1 MPMPTPRLSTPQPSP
16 PKPPFA
22 ALSAGGTTRLRS
34 RRPRHRTALIALVAA
49 AAGVL
54 SGAAVAQEDPRI
66 HRGRQ
71 FAETNCAMC
80 HAVGRFGDS
89 PLAIAPPFRTLSL
102 RYPVEDLEE
111 ALAEGVVTGHPTMPQ
126 FQLDSAQ
133 IADFIAYLKTLEK

>member
-1 MPMPTPRLSTPQPSP
+1 MPNPLTMPLPTSP
-16 PKPPFA
+16 PRARPTA
-22 ALSAGGTTRLRS
+22 RRCVGVLAIALAVLSAT
-34 RRPRHRTALIALVAA
+34 
-49 AAGVL
+49 AAG
-54 SGAAVAQEDPRI
+54 AQQDPRVQ
-66 HRGRQ
+66 RGEQ
-71 FAETNCAMC
+71 FARTNCAMC

-126 FQLDSAQ
+126 FQLDGAQ

>member
-1 MPMPTPRLSTPQPSP
+1 MPNPLTMPMPMPTAS
-16 PKPPFA
+16 A
-22 ALSAGGTTRLRS
+22 ACRHRS
-34 RRPRHRTALIALVAA
+34 RRR
-49 AAGVL
+49 AAGLAIAVVML
-54 SGAAVAQEDPRI
+54 SCTVAGAQRDPRVQ
-66 HRGRQ
+66 RGQQ

-126 FQLDSAQ
+126 FQLDAAQ
-133 IADFIAYLKTLEK
+133 IADFIAYLKTLER

>member
-1 MPMPTPRLSTPQPSP
+1 MPNPLMTPKTGPTARRSARRPVGVL
-16 PKPPFA
+16 A
-22 ALSAGGTTRLRS
+22 VALAVLSAT
-34 RRPRHRTALIALVAA
+34 AA
-49 AAGVL
+49 AA
-54 SGAAVAQEDPRI
+54 QQDPRVQ
-66 HRGRQ
+66 RGEQ
-71 FAETNCAMC
+71 FARTNCAMC

-126 FQLDSAQ
+126 FQLDGAQ